1 MNNIFLTFD
10 MDWADDGVL
19 THFLNL
25 MNDKD
30 LTGTLNVTHKTNVF
44 QGGGKGLSLEY
55 IQIIRVC

>member
-30 LTGTLNVTHKTNVF
+30 LTGTLKREF
-44 QGGGKGLSLEY
+44 GKEK
-55 IQIIRVC
+55 QR

>member
-44 QGGGKGLSLEY
+44 QGGGQRL
-55 IQIIRVC
+55 